1 MFESGGTE
9 GGGEEKNENRPF
21 FLEQWP
27 RSVSGHEYR
36 RLPPPSF
43 STPRLIETPFERHG
57 PPVYPQRR
65 KEGRNGF
72 SIGLLPSPSPL
83 PLQTWTIY
91 LWCLLPSLSGYAQVN
106 FNFGVADPL
115 IKLINSRRVTRSRY
129 GHRVNSDVGPRKSTS
144 ITRFIVRAP

>member
-9 GGGEEKNENRPF
+9 GGGKKRTRIALSFWNNGPARF
-21 FLEQWP
+21 RDTNIGASL
-27 RSVSGHEYR
+27 
-36 RLPPPSF
+36 PPSF
-43 STPRLIETPFERHG
+43 STSRLIETPFERHG